1 MNTRIKIVK
10 YGISILFEI
19 ICEIRQYKF
28 SFRVWLFTL
37 AIKNHEL
44 IARGFC
50 YLFSL
55 IICAISALD
64 SISFFISAFAILSTS
79 GIFLAISSLVF
90 R

>member
-44 IARGFC
+44 IARGFSLFVFINYFC
-50 YLFSL
+50 YFS
-55 IICAISALD
+55 S
-64 SISFFISAFAILSTS
+64 
-79 GIFLAISSLVF
+79 